1 MRASLLFGL
10 WAASLV
16 GCDGAAPVS
25 MSVDAADVTAADD
38 LAGDVSL
45 DASLADDAT
54 SDAPTDGVA
63 DSGRVL
69 GVRADRP
76 GECPAAQPI
85 QDTFDWA
92 PTRWHRGA
100 CTDEEVET
108 VQGLIATDTI
118 TEAELRRALS
128 AECFSC
134 AYSSRD
140 DATWGALR
148 LSGEFVSRWRL
159 NEGGCL
165 VAAGAPEACGHAYTN
180 YQQCARAACD
190 GCAPP
195 DEDRCAFDPALFN
208 VRAACQGYL
217 VAYRRACSA
226 IGSAYP
232 TCIDETLTEW
242 SDSVARVLRVMCGRP
257 ADGGV

>member
-1 MRASLLFGL
+1 MRTRVLFCL
-10 WAASLV
+10 WAASLA
-16 GCDGAAPVS
+16 GCDGAVPGSPDVT
-25 MSVDAADVTAADD
+25 VADVTATDD
-38 LAGDVSL
+38 VAFDTSL
-45 DASLADDAT
+45 DASIADDAT
-54 SDAPTDGVA
+54 SDAQTDGA
-63 DSGRVL
+63 SDSGRVL

-92 PTRWHRGA
+92 PTRWHPGA
-100 CTDEEVET
+100 CTDDEVET

-128 AECFSC
+128 AECFAC
-134 AYSSRD
+134 AYSPRD

-148 LSGEFVSRWRL
+148 QSGEFVARWRV

-165 VAAGAPEACGHAYTN
+165 VAAGAPEACGHAYNN

-190 GCAPP
+190 GCALP
-195 DEDRCAFDPALFN
+195 DEDRCVFDPALFN
-208 VRAACQGYL
+208 VHAACEGYL

-226 IGSAYP
+226 IGNAYR
-232 TCIDETLTEW
+232 TCIDETVTDW
-242 SDSVARVLRVMCGRP
+242 SDIVARELRVMCGRP
-257 ADGGV
+257 ATP